1 LTRPYGTVKA
11 IEERNAYRKRLTA
24 KSKTRN
30 TNKLRLKT
38 SWSTRRREEGRG
50 EESGVRDSY
59 ASSSARAR
67 GFIYIAWMWFPFRD
81 MTRMPLKLWN
91 CLDLNFWYM
100 DWCWKGHI
108 WFFVKLF
115 AMVLSS
121 ATVSAPLSCC
131 ELHKTR
137 MGLQKCPSYC
147 SVGFK
152 RYGQKIKCN
161 GFIWGATAYPFSTS
175 KEKKLWDEENWTL
188 KLLLD
193 EIDPLL
199 TTWVWY

>member
-1 LTRPYGTVKA
+1 MLQTQPWNTHFQRNVACITYIHTYIHTYIYERVWDCNKYTLPLTRPYGTVKA

-81 MTRMPLKLWN
+81 LTRMPLK
-91 CLDLNFWYM
+91 
-100 DWCWKGHI
+100 
-108 WFFVKLF
+108 
-115 AMVLSS
+115 
-121 ATVSAPLSCC
+121 PRP
-131 ELHKTR
+131 R
-137 MGLQKCPSYC
+137 M
-147 SVGFK
+147 
-152 RYGQKIKCN
+152 IIN
-161 GFIWGATAYPFSTS
+161 GSQHGWAS
-175 KEKKLWDEENWTL
+175 L
-188 KLLLD
+188 
-193 EIDPLL
+193 
-199 TTWVWY
+199 